1 MGFKLELTPNGVD
14 ALRTWADAVD
24 FVLTNIEDDTNELF
38 KVLNAQDGLGT
49 HMDAFRDMFI
59 CIENSK
65 NILYDAAENH
75 ALILNTFADKIED
88 YIYHNTGFD
97 GHDSGNSGWQRVRK
111 R

>member
-1 MGFKLELTPNGVD
+1 MGFKLELTLNGVM
-14 ALRTWADAVD
+14 ALREWADAVD
-24 FVLTNIEDDTNELF
+24 LVLAKLEDDTNELL
-38 KVLNAQDGLGT
+38 KALNSQDNLGI

-59 CIENSK
+59 CIVNAN

-88 YIYHNTGFD
+88 YIYHTTGFD
-97 GHDSGNSGWQRVRK
+97 SQDSEDSGWQRVRK